1 MMMMTMMMMMTTVS
15 VSAGPLPPSLSH
27 SRQDIQ
33 DYGSLHQLLQNK
45 DENST
50 RFESRRVNETQ
61 DDARS
66 DAMWNDTD
74 SIPTIYTL
82 RHCLLPTCLT
92 ANLGSSLQFG
102 DETAGVST
110 RDPEGIGKK

>member
-66 DAMWNDTD
+66 FHLHR
-74 SIPTIYTL
+74 YTL

>member
-1 MMMMTMMMMMTTVS
+1 LVSIWFTLVSLFFTLIISPICHIKTNTMNDVIS
-15 VSAGPLPPSLSH
+15 SPRYLSH
-27 SRQDIQ
+27 LHV
-33 DYGSLHQLLQNK
+33 GS
-45 DENST
+45 
-50 RFESRRVNETQ
+50 
-61 DDARS
+61 
-66 DAMWNDTD
+66 
-74 SIPTIYTL
+74 YTL